1 MKSVMN
7 LFSTDTNSDADEE
20 ELHQILSNA
29 PPPSDAQERDCG
41 ESPSLVSFGTVP
53 SSGDSKFTSK
63 SVQWSTFDGKI
74 FIPTGTTVGTLS
86 PGYYE
91 INSSPDIGI
100 YFELVPVKTDGILQV
115 PDANTH
121 KVIEEIKKFWDREEI
136 FRSYNLT
143 YTRGIMLWGPAG
155 GGKSSTL
162 QLVSRDVIERGGI
175 VIKFENPYHFSIGIR
190 KLREIQPDTPV
201 VVLMEDIDSTVRVY
215 NETVVL
221 NIIDGVDRMDKIVF
235 LATTNYPELLGDRIM
250 NRPSRFDKRYKVG
263 FPSAAARQMYFEFLK
278 GDNVIPEMDNIAQ
291 WVEDTE
297 NFSVAHMKELFVA
310 VVVLGDEYDSAVK
323 TLKAMKTVVTSGN
336 DGDSMGLRTHAS
348 EKASVDFRKLSSFK
362 IPKKRSPI
370 YQ

>member
-100 YFELVPVKTDGILQV
+100 YFELVPVKTDGILHF

-121 KVIEEIKKFWDREEI
+121 KVI
-136 FRSYNLT
+136 
-143 YTRGIMLWGPAG
+143 
-155 GGKSSTL
+155 
-162 QLVSRDVIERGGI
+162 
-175 VIKFENPYHFSIGIR
+175 
-190 KLREIQPDTPV
+190 
-201 VVLMEDIDSTVRVY
+201 
-215 NETVVL
+215 
-221 NIIDGVDRMDKIVF
+221 
-235 LATTNYPELLGDRIM
+235 
-250 NRPSRFDKRYKVG
+250 
-263 FPSAAARQMYFEFLK
+263 
-278 GDNVIPEMDNIAQ
+278 
-291 WVEDTE
+291 
-297 NFSVAHMKELFVA
+297 
-310 VVVLGDEYDSAVK
+310 
-323 TLKAMKTVVTSGN
+323 
-336 DGDSMGLRTHAS
+336 
-348 EKASVDFRKLSSFK
+348 
-362 IPKKRSPI
+362 
-370 YQ
+370 